1 MMSMRTIEV
10 YQLLQRKILVTRE
23 SASAVREA
31 IESSISAEGEVA
43 LDFSGIDAVTPSF
56 VDEILGMIDDAR
68 ASSSRRE
75 VRVVFSHAPTPL
87 SAKYLAI
94 GKRHGA
100 TMSQLSSDAWEI
112 KNASTVGA

>member
-1 MMSMRTIEV
+1 MSTIEV
-10 YQLLQRKILVTRE
+10 YQFLQRKVLVTRE

-31 IESSISAEGEVA
+31 IDASIKATGEVT

-56 VDEILGMIDDAR
+56 VDEILAMIDDAR

-75 VRVVFSHAPTPL
+75 VRVIFAHAPTPL
-87 SAKYLAI
+87 SAKFLAI

-100 TMSQLSSDAWEI
+100 TMSQSGSDAWEI
-112 KNASTVGA
+112 TNTGVGAA

>member
-1 MMSMRTIEV
+1 MRTIEV
-10 YQLLQRKILVTRE
+10 FQLLQRKILVTRE
-23 SASAVREA
+23 SASAVHDA
-31 IESSISAEGEVA
+31 IESSISEEGEVT

-75 VRVVFSHAPTPL
+75 VHAVFSHAPTPL

-100 TMSQLSSDAWEI
+100 TMSQSSSDAWVI
-112 KNASTVGA
+112 KNAAAVGA